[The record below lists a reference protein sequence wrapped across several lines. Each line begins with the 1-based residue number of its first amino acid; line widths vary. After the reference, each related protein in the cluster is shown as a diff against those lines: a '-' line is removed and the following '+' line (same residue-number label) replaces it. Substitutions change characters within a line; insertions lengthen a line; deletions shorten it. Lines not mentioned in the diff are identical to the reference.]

1 MFDNIKPTDPCD
13 MMFLICQYISYWS
26 DMQKTRTIEALQQGV
41 DQLKVIFKHV
51 FSRAKGWVLL
61 CQRKTEENLCE
72 ESVIFVLA

>member
-1 MFDNIKPTDPCD
+1 
-13 MMFLICQYISYWS
+13 
-26 DMQKTRTIEALQQGV
+26 MQKTRTIEALQQGV

-72 ESVIFVLA
+72 ESVILVLA